1 MDEEALFKTRLSV
14 DERVFKRCIKRF
26 HTFLKALNSNQP
38 SEECDHLY
46 DLFKIDL
53 LQTEVSLS
61 CLEMTHVALDKDEND
76 CEEDLSLIE
85 EKIKATEKAIL
96 ISQQVLNKERKASS
110 QKLEYNSII
119 KKIQE
124 YHSRETLNNLIS
136 EAQTSITALES
147 ERESQH
153 QCSIATKEKL
163 QQILDNLQDF
173 HGLVTAVEN
182 SPAEALLRIS
192 TPSIGDKASPAI
204 KIIEDLGSDSVE
216 EIVSDSDSK
225 SRRKST
231 TKIHKSASRSS
242 SFSSSPKVGEKA
254 EYSSK
259 VTNDLKQNF
268 SNSKRNV
275 PSPSIEEGEW
285 IPRSPKKPKN

>member
-14 DERVFKRCIKRF
+14 DERVLKRCIKRF
-26 HTFLKALNSNQP
+26 HTFLKALNSNQS

-61 CLEMTHVALDKDEND
+61 CLEMTHVALEKDEND
-76 CEEDLSLIE
+76 CEVDLSLIE
-85 EKIKATEKAIL
+85 DKIMATEKAIL
-96 ISQQVLNKERKASS
+96 ISQQILNKERKASS

-124 YHSRETLNNLIS
+124 HHSRESLNNLIS
-136 EAQTSITALES
+136 DAQTSITALES

-163 QQILDNLQDF
+163 QQILDSLQDF

-192 TPSIGDKASPAI
+192 ASSNKVKTSPVT
-204 KIIEDLGSDSVE
+204 KIVDDMGSDSVE
-216 EIVSDSDSK
+216 EIISDSDSK
-225 SRRKST
+225 SRRKT
-231 TKIHKSASRSS
+231 TKKPHKSASRSS
-242 SFSSSPKVGEKA
+242 SFSSSPKVEEKT

-259 VTNDLKQNF
+259 PTSDLKHNF

-285 IPRSPKKPKN
+285 IPRSPKKPKT